1 MRLGFGGGGML
12 TGEAADNT
20 RHTLM
25 RMAAYLRPYRSRL
38 LVVALFVTVSTLLR
52 LYGPMLIGRAI
63 DLFITTQDAAGLQSL
78 AVSILGI
85 YLAAGAA
92 SIAQGLIMVRLGQ
105 RFVSDIRA
113 GLFSH
118 MQFMSM
124 AFHDRNQVGDLMSR
138 ITNDSEAINR
148 TLSNGLIEFISNILL
163 LGGTFVA
170 MFLLN
175 WQLALAMLVLMPLML
190 YITAEVTRRSRVAF
204 RTVQR
209 NLGALN
215 AVMEENIAGARV
227 VQAFARED
235 DVFADFLEVNKTYR
249 KAGMTA
255 DIITAALGPMFTTM
269 MTITIAAAALLGGW
283 LAIEGI
289 LEVGVLATFI
299 IYIMNFY
306 RPMRGIA
313 MLYNQLQSALA
324 GAERIFD
331 ALDVEPTVTDRP
343 DAPPLEKIKGDVVFE
358 NVSFSYAVEPPA
370 QPAAP
375 PRPSMNGRRNGPKQR
390 PAPKGMPPQAP
401 PQPEPDSQPEQVLQN
416 ISLHAEPGAT
426 IALVGPTGAGK
437 TTIISLL
444 SRFYDVDEGSIRI
457 DGHDIRDVQQAS
469 LRKQLGIVLQDTF
482 LFSGTVR
489 ENIRYGRLDATDE
502 EVVDA
507 ARLANADAF
516 IRLIPG
522 GYDSQVSEQGNN
534 FSEGQRQLLAIA
546 RAVLAN
552 PRILILDEATS
563 SVDTRTEVQLQQALL
578 RLLEG
583 RTAFVIAHR
592 LSTIRNADEVLVV
605 NDHRIIERGN
615 HDELLAQKGFYHDL
629 YMSQYMRVTR
639 TAQTIEL

>member
-1 MRLGFGGGGML
+1 MRLGFGGGGMM
-12 TGEAADNT
+12 TGENAANT
-20 RHTLM
+20 RQTLL
-25 RMAAYLRPYRSRL
+25 RMAAYLRPYRLQL
-38 LVVALFVTVSTLLR
+38 LVVSLFVTISTVLR
-52 LYGPMLIGRAI
+52 LFGPVLLGRAI
-63 DLFITTQDAAGLQSL
+63 DQFIAPGDAVGLR
-78 AVSILGI
+78 ILVVQI
-85 YLAAGAA
+85 IFVYLAAGAT
-92 SIAQGLIMVRLGQ
+92 SMVQGLIMVVLGQ
-105 RFVSDIRA
+105 RFVSDIRS

-118 MQFMSM
+118 VQEMSM
-124 AFHDRNQVGDLMSR
+124 VFHDRNQVGDLMSR

-148 TLSNGLIEFISNILL
+148 TLSNGLIEFTSNVLL

-175 WQLALAMLVLMPLML
+175 WQLALAMLVLLPLML
-190 YITAEVTRRSRVAF
+190 YITTEVTRRSRAAF

-215 AVMEENIAGARV
+215 AVMEENITGARV
-227 VQAFARED
+227 VQAFAREKE
-235 DVFADFLEVNKTYR
+235 VYADFHEVNSTYR

-299 IYIMNFY
+299 IYIMNFF

-324 GAERIFD
+324 GAERIFQT
-331 ALDVEPTVTDRP
+331 LDVQPTVTDRP
-343 DAPPLEKIKGDVVFE
+343 DAPALEKIEGDVQFD
-358 NVSFSYAVEPPA
+358 NVSFSYEDE
-370 QPAAP
+370 
-375 PRPSMNGRRNGPKQR
+375 
-390 PAPKGMPPQAP
+390 PQAAQERSP
-401 PQPEPDSQPEQVLQN
+401 MARGNGQGSPSLNELDNRPHEEPVLQN
-416 ISLHAEPGAT
+416 ISLHAKPGAT

-502 EVVDA
+502 EVEA
-507 ARLANADAF
+507 AAVLANADSF
-516 IRLIPG
+516 IRLLPG
-522 GYDSQVSEQGNN
+522 GYNSQVSEQGNN

-546 RAVLAN
+546 RAVLAD

-563 SVDTRTEVQLQQALL
+563 SVDTRTEVHLQQALL

-605 NDHRIIERGN
+605 NDHRIIERGS
-615 HDELLAQKGFYHDL
+615 HDQLLALKGFYHDL
-629 YMSQYMRVTR
+629 YTSQYMRVTR
-639 TAQTIEL
+639 TESDLEKLRVN